1 LDKYNFMKSNILV
14 FFKSFLFILLF
25 SNVSAEEPRFYIPDS
40 PPIAAKAFVLMDHN
54 SGKILAGE
62 NENERRSPASL
73 TKIMTSYV
81 VFKRLKEDF
90 ISLDDEVKISEK
102 AWKTGGSRS
111 FIEVGKMIKLED
123 LLKGMIIQSGN
134 DASVALA
141 EHVAGSEGT
150 FVLFMNDYAQEIG
163 MENSRFENSSGL
175 PHKDQYTTA
184 KDMALL
190 SSAIINEF
198 PDFYEWYGQKEFT
211 YNNIKQINRNKLLFT
226 DSTVDGLKTGWTQK
240 AGYCLATSANRV
252 GMRLLSVVLG
262 SSSPAVRTA
271 ETEKLLDYGFRFF
284 ETQSVNDI
292 SHQIPVYKSKVGNI
306 KVGVADSSYLTLPRN
321 QFKYTTQTINL
332 TGDLIA
338 PIKQGDQ
345 VGTLAISFNDED
357 IATLPLI
364 ALENADEAGF
374 VSKMIDTVKLMF
386 R

>member
-1 LDKYNFMKSNILV
+1 MKSNILL
-14 FFKSFLFILLF
+14 FFKSFLLILLF
-25 SNVSAEEPRFYIPDS
+25 SNVSAEQPRFYIPDS

-111 FIEVGKMIKLED
+111 FIEVGKMIKLEN

-292 SHQIPVYKSKVGNI
+292 SHQVPVYKSKVGNI